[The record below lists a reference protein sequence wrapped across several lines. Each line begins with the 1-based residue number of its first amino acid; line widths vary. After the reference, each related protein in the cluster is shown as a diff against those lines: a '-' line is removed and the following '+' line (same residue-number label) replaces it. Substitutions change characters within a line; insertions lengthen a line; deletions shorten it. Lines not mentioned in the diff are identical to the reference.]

1 MELKEEI
8 RLTIVNILEISVD
21 RLGYETE
28 MDEIA
33 EWDSMHN
40 ILILSELEEKY
51 DVLFPEDDIFEL
63 VSVNAFA
70 EEISKLKA

>member
-8 RLTIVNILEISVD
+8 RLTIANILEISVD

-40 ILILSELEEKY
+40 ILILSNLEEKY
-51 DVLFPEDDIFEL
+51 DVLFPEDDIFDL

>member
-8 RLTIVNILEISVD
+8 RLTIANILEISVD

-28 MDEIA
+28 MDEIS

-40 ILILSELEEKY
+40 ILILSKLEEKY
-51 DVLFPEDDIFEL
+51 DVLFPEDDIFDL

>member
-8 RLTIVNILEISVD
+8 RLTIANILEISVD

-51 DVLFPEDDIFEL
+51 DVLFPEDDIFDL

>member
-8 RLTIVNILEISVD
+8 RLTIANILEISVD
-21 RLGYETE
+21 RLGYENE

-40 ILILSELEEKY
+40 ILILSNLEEKY
-51 DVLFPEDDIFEL
+51 DVLFPEDDIFDL

>member
-8 RLTIVNILEISVD
+8 RLTIANILEISVD

-40 ILILSELEEKY
+40 ILILSNLEEKY
-51 DVLFPEDDIFEL
+51 DVLFPEDDIFDL

-70 EEISKLKA
+70 EEISKLIA

>member
-8 RLTIVNILEISVD
+8 RLTIASILEISAD
-21 RLGYETE
+21 RLDYETE
-28 MDEIA
+28 MDEIS

-51 DVLFPEDDIFEL
+51 DVLFPEDDIFDL
-63 VSVNAFA
+63 VSVSAFA

>member
-8 RLTIVNILEISVD
+8 RLTIANILEISDD
-21 RLGYETE
+21 RLDYDTE
-28 MDEIA
+28 MDEIS

-40 ILILSELEEKY
+40 ILILSKLEEKY
-51 DVLFPEDDIFEL
+51 DVLFPEDDIFDL

>member
-8 RLTIVNILEISVD
+8 RLTIANILEISVD

-28 MDEIA
+28 MDEIS

-51 DVLFPEDDIFEL
+51 DILFPEDDIFDL

>member
-8 RLTIVNILEISVD
+8 RLTIASILEISAD

-28 MDEIA
+28 MDEIS

-51 DVLFPEDDIFEL
+51 DVLFPEDDIFDL

-70 EEISKLKA
+70 EEITKLKA

>member
-8 RLTIVNILEISVD
+8 RLTIANILEISDD
-21 RLGYETE
+21 RLGYDTE
-28 MDEIA
+28 MDEIS

-40 ILILSELEEKY
+40 ILILSKLEEKY
-51 DVLFPEDDIFEL
+51 DVLFPEDDIFDL

>member
-8 RLTIVNILEISVD
+8 RLTIANILEISVD

-28 MDEIA
+28 MDEIS

-51 DVLFPEDDIFEL
+51 DVLFPEDDIFDL

-70 EEISKLKA
+70 EEISKLKV